1 MMFGL
6 VPSLQIATDHVT
18 DDLQDG
24 GTRSSAGPRSTRTRE
39 ALVTLQLAVALVLL
53 VGSILLLRS
62 FSALVHV
69 DTGIDTH
76 NLLTFN
82 MFLSG
87 PRAAVPGAAGR
98 LLRADARAHS
108 QPSRRGRGRSSGDF
122 SHRRGRLFCARTRL
136 MVASGRPP
144 GASRQQDFKS

>member
-1 MMFGL
+1 MFTFTALLTAATGVIFGL
-6 VPSLQIATDHVT
+6 VPSLQIATDNVT

-87 PRAAVPGAAGR
+87 PRAADQAQQAAFYEQALARIRSLPDVVGGR
-98 LLRADARAHS
+98 
-108 QPSRRGRGRSSGDF
+108 RSSD
-122 SHRRGRLFCARTRL
+122 SAHRRG
-136 MVASGRPP
+136 
-144 GASRQQDFKS
+144 